1 MIKHCT
7 KVLAVLSAVIV
18 TAASLSLGSFRRP
31 ETTVSAK
38 TLKEIE
44 QEKKEKQA
52 QIDAKKE
59 ELAELANDINSKAAY
74 EQTLQEE
81 IELINGKMLLIDTQ
95 ITNLIGEISD
105 KEAEIADL
113 QQQIAEEELAVE
125 QGLILFKKRIRTL
138 YVHGNDSL
146 LSALVGASSFYDVL
160 SQIDIIKRISKHDDE
175 MIDNLNQEIQ
185 TLTNHQQDL
194 TASVRALNL
203 QMTEIELL
211 QDEFQ
216 VSRNELN
223 SAISETN
230 GEIQYLILQ
239 QEDMEGDLNQQQLD
253 FIELSEEEERM
264 ISEAIR
270 KAMEEEER
278 QKAADAAKLTTT
290 TKATTQA
297 TAKATTKTTTK
308 TTTKATTKAITT
320 AAPAAVTTAVQPQ
333 PSQPTV
339 TTAAPVVT
347 EAPKTQPTTVPTTE
361 QTTKTTPTTTTQAA
375 PSGSMFAWPCPGYY
389 VISSPFGWRWGRN
402 HNGIDIIGNTPIKGS
417 PARAAGNGEVIVAKH
432 GSTGYGNYV
441 IIYHGN
447 GYSTL
452 YGHMLSLSVSQG
464 DKVTVG
470 QQIGVVGDTG
480 NVTGPHMH
488 FEVRIGY
495 GLQGTAVDP
504 MPYLP

>member
-1 MIKHCT
+1 MLKQCMKAI
-7 KVLAVLSAVIV
+7 AVLSAIV
-18 TAASLSLGSFRRP
+18 MTAASLSLDSFRNP
-31 ETTVSAK
+31 DMTVSAK

-52 QIDAKKE
+52 QIDAKKA
-59 ELAELANDINSKAAY
+59 ELAELADDISKKAAY
-74 EQTLQEE
+74 EQTLKDE

-95 ITNLIGEISD
+95 ITNLIGEISA

-113 QQQIAEEELAVE
+113 EQQIAEEELAVE
-125 QGLILFKKRIRTL
+125 EGLILFKKRIRTL

-160 SQIDIIKRISKHDDE
+160 SKLDIIKRISKHDDE
-175 MIDNLNQEIQ
+175 MLDNLNREIQ
-185 TLTNHQQDL
+185 SLTNHQQDL

-211 QDEFQ
+211 QEEFQ
-216 VSRNELN
+216 ASRNELDAAVMDT
-223 SAISETN
+223 S
-230 GEIQYLILQ
+230 GEIQYLILE
-239 QEDMEGDLNQQQLD
+239 QEGLEGDLYQQQMD
-253 FIELSEEEERM
+253 FVELSEEEEKM
-264 ISEAIR
+264 IAEAIR
-270 KAMEEEER
+270 KAMEEEAR
-278 QKAADAAKLTTT
+278 QKALESAKLTTAT

-297 TAKATTKTTTK
+297 TVKETTKTTTK
-308 TTTKATTKAITT
+308 QTAAPVATT
-320 AAPAAVTTAVQPQ
+320 AAPASTAPVQPQ
-333 PSQPTV
+333 TPQQTA

-347 EAPKTQPTTVPTTE
+347 QAPQTEPTTAPTTE
-361 QTTKTTPTTTTQAA
+361 PTTKATTTTTTQAP
-375 PSGSMFAWPCPGYY
+375 PSGSMFAWPTPGYY
-389 VISSPFGWRWGRN
+389 VVSSPFGWRWGRN

-417 PARAAGNGEVIVAKH
+417 PARAAGNGEVIIAKH
-432 GSTGYGNYV
+432 GNTGYGNYV
-441 IIYHGN
+441 VIYHGN

-452 YGHMLSLSVSQG
+452 YGHMLSLSVSDH

-480 NVTGPHMH
+480 DVTGPHLH

-495 GLQGTAVDP
+495 GMDGKPVDP